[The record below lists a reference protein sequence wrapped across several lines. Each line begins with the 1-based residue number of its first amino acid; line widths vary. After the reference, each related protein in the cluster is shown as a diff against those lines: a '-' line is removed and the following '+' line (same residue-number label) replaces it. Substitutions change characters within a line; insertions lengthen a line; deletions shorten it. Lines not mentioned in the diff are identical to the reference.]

1 MQPKFFVRGG
11 PGKSDRLV
19 IDHSLL
25 LPLGRSPVQPHC
37 VHPLRTR
44 WPVGGEI
51 MLGCLVFHTHWN
63 QQEWQKHEPT
73 RDLPCEGGSCELQG
87 ATP

>member
-1 MQPKFFVRGG
+1 MFGPRGKKHFEAAEKDLSG
-11 PGKSDRLV
+11 DFAGGLFQTS
-19 IDHSLL
+19 
-25 LPLGRSPVQPHC
+25 
-37 VHPLRTR
+37 PLRTR